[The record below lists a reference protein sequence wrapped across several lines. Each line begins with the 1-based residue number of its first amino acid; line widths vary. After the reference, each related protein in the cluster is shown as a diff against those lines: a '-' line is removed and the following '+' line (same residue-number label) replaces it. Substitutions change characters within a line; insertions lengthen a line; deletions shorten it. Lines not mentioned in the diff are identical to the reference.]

1 MYSIEFGLFPLMGI
15 TVAATLYAVERW
27 VLRLKCS
34 ARWTQLYIAAA
45 LLLTTACSLTALST
59 TVTGG
64 STASVVQHDSGA
76 PYPAPTTLYPAPA
89 VQPGSTAPAVAPAP
103 PSAPSSFHLPPSSFH
118 LPPSSFHLPPS
129 SFLFSPLPS
138 LWSSLRTLYLAGVAA
153 VVLWLAAQLLV
164 LYRYRQRQT
173 KAGHRLYLTDAP
185 AAPFSFAGD
194 IFIPRS
200 LDSDA
205 MSYVLLHEKAHLT
218 HRHFLKLT
226 ATQLLVA
233 LNWYNPFAWLLFGEM
248 RLQQE
253 LEVDADVLHSGADR
267 EAYQLAL
274 LRVCVGQPG
283 KWILMRSTFNH
294 QPLKQRIIFMNSNI
308 NKASAIRRFALAT
321 AITIVAL
328 SATLS
333 AGCQT
338 HEVKKSE
345 TRQHPMRGC
354 WTMDWISNTGSGV
367 EVHPVAMHYGF
378 YNDSTFLC
386 FSYWSR
392 KGVNMRFA
400 ISGEGYS
407 WRGDTLLDA
416 NDYPTDYTFTDGQT
430 AVSRWMKDSTQM
442 AGVSGPD
449 ITEQWHRIAPAADIV
464 TVFRAAYEAKPEDS
478 KPLSGVWLR
487 ETPAS
492 DGVRQAYCFVNDTI
506 FMQLNWHPTTVA
518 RGFRYGGSGICGTL
532 SQFNDFISQPDADHL
547 VLSFNKDKPAET
559 YRRIAMPPHL
569 LRAFAPAAFINEL

>member
-59 TVTGG
+59 AVHHGSAAQMTG
-64 STASVVQHDSGA
+64 SNVQRGA
-76 PYPAPTTLYPAPA
+76 AAPTTGAAPMTVPTVQRGSAVPPTGAAPITDPEVQRGSAVPTTGAAPA
-89 VQPGSTAPAVAPAP
+89 
-103 PSAPSSFHLPPSSFH
+103 LPH
-118 LPPSSFHLPPS
+118 ILPT
-129 SFLFSPLPS
+129 LPS

-153 VVLWLAAQLLV
+153 VILWLAAQLLV

-294 QPLKQRIIFMNSNI
+294 QPLKQRIIFMNNNI
-308 NKASAIRRFALAT
+308 TKASARRRFALAT

-416 NDYPTDYTFTDGQT
+416 NDYPTDYTFTDKQT

-464 TVFRAAYEAKPEDS
+464 TVFRAAYEAKSEDS

-532 SQFNDFISQPDADHL
+532 SQFSDFISQPDADHL

>member
-15 TVAATLYAVERW
+15 MVAAILYAVERW

-59 TVTGG
+59 AVHHG
-64 STASVVQHDSGA
+64 SAALMTSSNVQRGTA
-76 PYPAPTTLYPAPA
+76 APTTGAAPMTGSTVQRGSAVPTTGAAPMTAPEVQRGPAVPTTGAAPA
-89 VQPGSTAPAVAPAP
+89 
-103 PSAPSSFHLPPSSFH
+103 LPH
-118 LPPSSFHLPPS
+118 ILPT
-129 SFLFSPLPS
+129 LPS

-164 LYRYRQRQT
+164 LYRYRQQQT

-308 NKASAIRRFALAT
+308 TKASALRRFALAT

-416 NDYPTDYTFTDGQT
+416 NDYPTDYTFTDKQT

-532 SQFNDFISQPDADHL
+532 SQFSDFISQPDADHL

>member
-1 MYSIEFGLFPLMGI
+1 
-15 TVAATLYAVERW
+15 
-27 VLRLKCS
+27 
-34 ARWTQLYIAAA
+34 
-45 LLLTTACSLTALST
+45 
-59 TVTGG
+59 
-64 STASVVQHDSGA
+64 
-76 PYPAPTTLYPAPA
+76 
-89 VQPGSTAPAVAPAP
+89 
-103 PSAPSSFHLPPSSFH
+103 
-118 LPPSSFHLPPS
+118 
-129 SFLFSPLPS
+129 
-138 LWSSLRTLYLAGVAA
+138 
-153 VVLWLAAQLLV
+153 
-164 LYRYRQRQT
+164 
-173 KAGHRLYLTDAP
+173 
-185 AAPFSFAGD
+185 
-194 IFIPRS
+194 
-200 LDSDA
+200 
-205 MSYVLLHEKAHLT
+205 
-218 HRHFLKLT
+218 
-226 ATQLLVA
+226 
-233 LNWYNPFAWLLFGEM
+233 
-248 RLQQE
+248 
-253 LEVDADVLHSGADR
+253 
-267 EAYQLAL
+267 
-274 LRVCVGQPG
+274 
-283 KWILMRSTFNH
+283 
-294 QPLKQRIIFMNSNI
+294 MNSNI
-308 NKASAIRRFALAT
+308 NKASARRRLVLAT
-321 AITIVAL
+321 AATIVAL

-532 SQFNDFISQPDADHL
+532 SQFNDFISQSDADHL